1 MSQMVGEGARDFY
14 SIVVIDFIMSDIQ
27 GPLAEP
33 SQEGKRAG
41 IARPPMRSR
50 RICDRYR
57 RSEATHPLVANT
69 VLAQL
74 W

>member
-1 MSQMVGEGARDFY
+1 MSQMAGEGARDFY
-14 SIVVIDFIMSDIQ
+14 SIVVIDFIMLDIR
-27 GPLAEP
+27 GPLADP

-41 IARPPMRSR
+41 DREARMRTR
-50 RICDRYR
+50 RIGDRYR

>member
-41 IARPPMRSR
+41 DREAPDAHQTHLRSIPP
-50 RICDRYR
+50 I
-57 RSEATHPLVANT
+57 
-69 VLAQL
+69 
-74 W
+74 